1 MPTPSNWHQTRIDS
15 ATSGRSER
23 AGLDRSSPTIS
34 VSRRHMVGT
43 RERRPSHVNWPGAS
57 PRHVERGGLTRGAL
71 RPPVTPRV
79 AASVSARRSTGAAS
93 GTPAPFAAMAVRR
106 RLAVRRSAIAANRS
120 PAILARF
127 GADCLG
133 VEGAEPLVSL
143 LVATR
148 GMLTHLSGVRQALR
162 RRVRDASS
170 AAANTVA
177 ARHRNRSGEP
187 VQTVLRKRGQRWDGG
202 QRCRAMHVPPKPERR
217 PIPPAS
223 LSRGT
228 GTGSAVGWINLTTCV
243 SSGVSP
249 RLTALPFTLR

>member
-1 MPTPSNWHQTRIDS
+1 M
-15 ATSGRSER
+15 
-23 AGLDRSSPTIS
+23 
-34 VSRRHMVGT
+34 
-43 RERRPSHVNWPGAS
+43 
-57 PRHVERGGLTRGAL
+57 
-71 RPPVTPRV
+71 TPRV

-133 VEGAEPLVSL
+133 VGGAEPPVSLLGGTGAPRPWGARGGFLGGGGGPPPPVSLLVATRGMLEGAEPLVSL

-249 RLTALPFTLR
+249 RSIALPFTLR

>member
-1 MPTPSNWHQTRIDS
+1 M
-15 ATSGRSER
+15 
-23 AGLDRSSPTIS
+23 
-34 VSRRHMVGT
+34 
-43 RERRPSHVNWPGAS
+43 
-57 PRHVERGGLTRGAL
+57 
-71 RPPVTPRV
+71 TPRV

-133 VEGAEPLVSL
+133 VEGAEPLVSLLVATRGMLEGAEPLVSL

-249 RLTALPFTLR
+249 RSIALPFTLR